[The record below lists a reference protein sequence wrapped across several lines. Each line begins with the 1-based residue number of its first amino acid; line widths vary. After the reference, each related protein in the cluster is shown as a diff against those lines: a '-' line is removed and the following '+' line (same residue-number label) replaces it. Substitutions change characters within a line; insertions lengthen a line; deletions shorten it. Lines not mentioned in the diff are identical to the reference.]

1 MVRRIFVFYLYL
13 FREVSL
19 RACRMYK
26 YKEIIQKKHRSTLAT
41 FTPVFTSATIV
52 WCSGRVAIPAP
63 LFSLTMLSVFCGRS
77 VWLYWA
83 HLRVNIHTAFPVSGH
98 YLCYNGNLETRET
111 FYILRTDDAIRR
123 TEETTVIFYRQ
134 VNLRR
139 RRWTGTKT
147 TVMLGN
153 TLAKVADDK
162 LLSLGSF
169 G

>member
-1 MVRRIFVFYLYL
+1 M
-13 FREVSL
+13 
-19 RACRMYK
+19 
-26 YKEIIQKKHRSTLAT
+26 
-41 FTPVFTSATIV
+41 
-52 WCSGRVAIPAP
+52 
-63 LFSLTMLSVFCGRS
+63 
-77 VWLYWA
+77 
-83 HLRVNIHTAFPVSGH
+83 
-98 YLCYNGNLETRET
+98 ETRET